1 MSPKLVRT
9 AARIAFTLYA
19 LVLVTATHWPQLR
32 IEGPVP
38 RPDLYIHLAAFG
50 LWTSLLIATE
60 LLGPWRSRTAVAK
73 CVALALIYAAI
84 DEGTQAIPAL
94 GRTVALDDYLAN
106 ALGVILAGIAA
117 VIASKLVPASRPRE
131 RAEPAHRSSDG

>member
-1 MSPKLVRT
+1 MSPKFLRT
-9 AARIAFTLYA
+9 AARAAFVVYA

-32 IEGPVP
+32 IDGGPIP
-38 RPDLYIHLAAFG
+38 RPDLLIHIAAFG
-50 LWTSLLIATE
+50 LWTCLLIATE
-60 LLGPWRSRTAVAK
+60 LLGPWRSKAAIGK
-73 CVALALIYAAI
+73 CVVIALVYAAI

-117 VIASKLVPASRPRE
+117 LIASAIFKPITTTN
-131 RAEPAHRSSDG
+131 G